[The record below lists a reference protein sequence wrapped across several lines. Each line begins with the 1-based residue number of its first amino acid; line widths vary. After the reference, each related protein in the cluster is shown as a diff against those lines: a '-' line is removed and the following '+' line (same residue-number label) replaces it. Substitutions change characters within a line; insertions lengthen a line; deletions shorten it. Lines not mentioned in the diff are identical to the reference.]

1 MSPRAVVGS
10 LVPSL
15 GGDGDRYG
23 GRIDA
28 ADTPVRRRGIRD
40 GVGRVW
46 CGLGWLGPLFGGC
59 RPWSGWWMCR
69 LLGKKW
75 REKSVELKKSQV
87 RTNGVQNH
95 HGGIKSIGTLVKVR

>member
-1 MSPRAVVGS
+1 MLVWYVIVASLASIFPSGGEMSPRAVVGS

-40 GVGRVW
+40 GDGRVL
-46 CGLGWLGPLFGGC
+46 CGLG
-59 RPWSGWWMCR
+59 
-69 LLGKKW
+69 
-75 REKSVELKKSQV
+75 
-87 RTNGVQNH
+87 
-95 HGGIKSIGTLVKVR
+95 